1 MKIVKIFDCGCSCW
15 EERPKVVCIIN
26 NLPAIPTTISLLLKY
41 GSHDLKKKWY
51 LQYMTSMSCKSRCF
65 PVADHQNWFGIDENL
80 GSAVAVSLRREKVL
94 QSHTYNGF
102 NNQGETTFIQPRN
115 IDPEK
120 DGKDQW
126 MYRILVRTS
135 DLLPLRGCV
144 LEESIP
150 ALRSEK
156 IKSLPTKEV
165 LEFVCPELQL
175 SR

>member
-1 MKIVKIFDCGCSCW
+1 MD
-15 EERPKVVCIIN
+15 E
-26 NLPAIPTTISLLLKY
+26 SL
-41 GSHDLKKKWY
+41 G
-51 LQYMTSMSCKSRCF
+51 
-65 PVADHQNWFGIDENL
+65 
-80 GSAVAVSLRREKVL
+80 AVAVSLRREKVQVL
-94 QSHTYNGF
+94 QH
-102 NNQGETTFIQPRN
+102 NQGESSFIQPRN

-120 DGKDQW
+120 EGKDQW

-165 LEFVCPELQL
+165 LDFVCPELQQ

>member
-1 MKIVKIFDCGCSCW
+1 M
-15 EERPKVVCIIN
+15 
-26 NLPAIPTTISLLLKY
+26 
-41 GSHDLKKKWY
+41 
-51 LQYMTSMSCKSRCF
+51 
-65 PVADHQNWFGIDENL
+65 DEVL
-80 GSAVAVSLRREKVL
+80 GAVAVSLRREKVPQISGFGSSASAPNGGIGS
-94 QSHTYNGF
+94 QS
-102 NNQGETTFIQPRN
+102 EAFIQPRN

-120 DGKDQW
+120 EGKDQW

>member
-1 MKIVKIFDCGCSCW
+1 
-15 EERPKVVCIIN
+15 
-26 NLPAIPTTISLLLKY
+26 
-41 GSHDLKKKWY
+41 
-51 LQYMTSMSCKSRCF
+51 MSVF
-65 PVADHQNWFGIDENL
+65 HLTDHQNWFGLDESL
-80 GSAVAVSLRREKVL
+80 GAIAVSLRREKI
-94 QSHTYNGF
+94 QHSY
-102 NNQGETTFIQPRN
+102 NNQGESFIQPRN

-120 DGKDQW
+120 EGKDQW

-144 LEESIP
+144 LEEAIP

-175 SR
+175 SRYVKSERGARSIVVLMYFGGLGT

>member
-1 MKIVKIFDCGCSCW
+1 MVSFYIFS
-15 EERPKVVCIIN
+15 
-26 NLPAIPTTISLLLKY
+26 
-41 GSHDLKKKWY
+41 
-51 LQYMTSMSCKSRCF
+51 
-65 PVADHQNWFGIDENL
+65 DHQNWFGMDEVL
-80 GSAVAVSLRREKVL
+80 GAVAVSLRREKVPQTSCFGSSAVSASNGGIGS
-94 QSHTYNGF
+94 QS
-102 NNQGETTFIQPRN
+102 ETFIQPRN

-120 DGKDQW
+120 EGKDQW

>member
-1 MKIVKIFDCGCSCW
+1 MDI
-15 EERPKVVCIIN
+15 
-26 NLPAIPTTISLLLKY
+26 TITRYNVLAF
-41 GSHDLKKKWY
+41 Y
-51 LQYMTSMSCKSRCF
+51 LF
-65 PVADHQNWFGIDENL
+65 
-80 GSAVAVSLRREKVL
+80 
-94 QSHTYNGF
+94 
-102 NNQGETTFIQPRN
+102 QPRN

-120 DGKDQW
+120 EGKDQW

-144 LEESIP
+144 LEESTP

>member
-1 MKIVKIFDCGCSCW
+1 MGFCLS
-15 EERPKVVCIIN
+15 R
-26 NLPAIPTTISLLLKY
+26 LRSYTIHTKSHHFLL
-41 GSHDLKKKWY
+41 
-51 LQYMTSMSCKSRCF
+51 F
-65 PVADHQNWFGIDENL
+65 ADHQNWFGIDENL
-80 GSAVAVSLRREKVL
+80 GALAVSLRREKIP
-94 QSHTYNGF
+94 Q
-102 NNQGETTFIQPRN
+102 NQGEPTTTFIQPRN

-175 SR
+175 SRYVNLFI

>member
-1 MKIVKIFDCGCSCW
+1 M
-15 EERPKVVCIIN
+15 
-26 NLPAIPTTISLLLKY
+26 
-41 GSHDLKKKWY
+41 
-51 LQYMTSMSCKSRCF
+51 
-65 PVADHQNWFGIDENL
+65 DEVL
-80 GSAVAVSLRREKVL
+80 GAVAVSLRREKVPQTCML
-94 QSHTYNGF
+94 GGSQNG
-102 NNQGETTFIQPRN
+102 NQGGGGGGGSETFIQPRN

-120 DGKDQW
+120 EGKDQW